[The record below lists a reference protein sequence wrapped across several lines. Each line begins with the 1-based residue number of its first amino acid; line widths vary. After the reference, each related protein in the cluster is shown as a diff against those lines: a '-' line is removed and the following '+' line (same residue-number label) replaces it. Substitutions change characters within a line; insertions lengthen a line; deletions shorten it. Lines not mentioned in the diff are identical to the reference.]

1 MQKKIIRNIS
11 TEKRFFEIINSMPE
25 PTMHL
30 YSEGVFGVEAHTLA
44 EATNKNGVCV
54 YRFKSF
60 SNIQEFEKQFKAL
73 KKELNA

>member
-1 MQKKIIRNIS
+1 MQIIRNIS

-54 YRFKSF
+54 YRFKPTE
-60 SNIQEFEKQFKAL
+60 NIKQFEVEFKL
-73 KKELNA
+73 IKKELNA